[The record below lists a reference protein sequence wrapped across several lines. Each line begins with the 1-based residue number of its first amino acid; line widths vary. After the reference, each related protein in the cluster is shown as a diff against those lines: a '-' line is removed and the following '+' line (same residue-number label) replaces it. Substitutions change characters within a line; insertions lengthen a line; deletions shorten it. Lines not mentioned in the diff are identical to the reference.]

1 MATLEE
7 KQSRGSCMEQE
18 CVLLYARKTGVLA
31 TGDEE
36 AGIGV
41 SSCMSDSVMKQV
53 RSQLH
58 FGVTA
63 QQELRDCD

>member
-1 MATLEE
+1 
-7 KQSRGSCMEQE
+7 MEQE

-36 AGIGV
+36 TGIGV

>member
-1 MATLEE
+1 
-7 KQSRGSCMEQE
+7 MEQG
-18 CVLLYARKTGVLA
+18 CALLYARKTGVLV

-53 RSQLH
+53 RSQLR

-63 QQELRDCD
+63 HRNLEIVAEKCKQFPCISQRG

>member
-1 MATLEE
+1 
-7 KQSRGSCMEQE
+7 MEQE

-31 TGDEE
+31 AGDEE

-58 FGVTA
+58 FGVTP